1 MLVDYPGGYAMWK
14 KWFHKKNN
22 KDKTYTTLD
31 QDKMPQHIAIIMD
44 GNGRWA
50 KNKGLPRALG
60 HRAGVESLREIVNL
74 AIDLNLKVL
83 TVYAF
88 STENWKRPKEEV
100 NLLMN
105 LFSEYIDSEVDEMYR
120 RNVQIRFIG
129 KIDELTGDLPQK
141 FEKTQM
147 HTGENTGLVLNL
159 AVNYGGRA
167 EIVRSVQII
176 GEKIA
181 SGEIVP
187 QEITEKMIHDH
198 LYTAGLPDP
207 DLLIRPSGDFRV
219 SNFLLW
225 QSAYTEYWFTDIFW
239 PDFKPDH
246 LIEAIIDYQ
255 KRERRFGGL
264 KK

>member
-1 MLVDYPGGYAMWK
+1 MWK
-14 KWFHKKNN
+14 KLFAKKR
-22 KDKTYTTLD
+22 DKHQIDDTIDL
-31 QDKMPQHIAIIMD
+31 DKMPQHIAIIMD

-50 KNKGLPRALG
+50 QKKGLPRAFG
-60 HRAGVESLREIVNL
+60 HRAGVESLREIVYT
-74 AIDLNLKVL
+74 AIDINLKVL

-88 STENWKRPKEEV
+88 STENWKRPEDEV
-100 NLLMN
+100 NLLMR
-105 LFSEYIDSEVDEMYR
+105 LFSEYIDSEVDDMHR
-120 RNVQIRFIG
+120 KNVQIRFIG
-129 KIDELTGDLPQK
+129 NIDELASELRQK

-147 HTGENTGLVLNL
+147 HTGGNTGLVLNL

-181 SGEIVP
+181 KGEMLP
-187 QEITEKMIHDH
+187 EEITEKSIHNN

-207 DLLIRPSGDFRV
+207 DLLIRPSGDFRI

-239 PDFKPDH
+239 PDFKPNH
-246 LIEAIIDYQ
+246 LIEAIMKYQ